1 MEEVT
6 NGTDPLAVA
15 LVAAQ
20 LEMPELEKN
29 AVNPHFKN
37 RFMSL
42 DNLIAKT
49 RPVLNRHGLAIAQ
62 FPTLSEQGGLVLT
75 TVLLHGDSGEPLE
88 FDTPLLGAAENMQQ
102 LGAAITYARRYAW
115 QAVLGVAAEEDTDGE
130 TTKQPA
136 ARKKPVK
143 TISDAQRRRLFGIA
157 GENSV
162 SLEVLRD
169 IVAGVV
175 GDASTS
181 AIPADRYDEIV
192 ALVEARSVPFDPK
205 EAARMNTIEQP
216 EPNEVETVE
225 VETEE
230 QENVEEEQ
238 QLPAEK
244 PAEEKSRYVVP
255 ASVREREQQVEQ
267 ELLEYAEPVDTPSE

>member
-62 FPTLSEQGGLVLT
+62 FPTVSETGGLVLT
-75 TVLLHGDSGEPLE
+75 TVLLHGDSGERLE

-136 ARKKPVK
+136 GRKKPAVK
-143 TISDAQRRRLFGIA
+143 AITRDQQRRLFAIA
-157 GENSV
+157 GENGV
-162 SLEVLRD
+162 SLEVLRE
-169 IVAGVV
+169 IVV
-175 GDASTS
+175 GVTGAESTS
-181 AIPADRYDEIV
+181 AIPVDRYDEIV
-192 ALVEARSVPFDPK
+192 SLVKEQSLPFDPK
-205 EAARMNTIEQP
+205 EADRMNTIEQP
-216 EPNEVETVE
+216 DTEPE

-230 QENVEEEQ
+230 QENVEEDQ
-238 QLPAEK
+238 
-244 PAEEKSRYVVP
+244 PAEEPAEEESRYVVP
-255 ASVREREQQVEQ
+255 ASVREANEQRVEQ
-267 ELLEYAEPVDTPSE
+267 ELLEFAEPVDTPAE